1 MGTEIASVVSFTGN
15 GSKEE
20 GYIFCA
26 QKALDKMGQYLNKI
40 SIRPDMLISTGVYRE
55 NHMVEPALSAFFLD
69 YLEQNTPSAKEK
81 QSVITFDLTKG
92 ACGFIQ
98 AFQLVDGFINA
109 NKVKYALVIGNISMH
124 NKIHANEATVFL
136 LTATLNDSGFTTFYS
151 NTYPEFMNKYSTRGY
166 LNRGQ
171 VKLKTHVEKDF
182 DELCAIC
189 LCQTL
194 NELIEKHDV
203 LLLSF
208 NTIVFINVQS
218 NVVCEVLQS
227 FNWRDNV
234 RLFIKRDEEDLMLLS
249 KYQFNHQMRFDDFLS
264 SDSILFI
271 SVGAGICT
279 SLAVYQSRK

>member
-1 MGTEIASVVSFTGN
+1 MGTEITSVVSFTGN

-69 YLEQNTPSAKEK
+69 YLEQNTPSATEK

-92 ACGFIQ
+92 ACGLIQ

-124 NKIHANEATVFL
+124 NKKDTDEATVFL
-136 LTATLNDSGFTTFYS
+136 LTATLNDSGFTIFYLK
-151 NTYPEFMNKYSTRGY
+151 TYPEFMNKYSTWGY
-166 LNRGQ
+166 LNDGQ
-171 VKLKTHVEKDF
+171 VKLKINAEKDF
-182 DELCAIC
+182 DELCAYC

-194 NELIEKHDV
+194 NEWVEKQDI
-203 LLLSF
+203 LLLNF
-208 NTIVFINVQS
+208 DALVFINVQS

-227 FNWRDNV
+227 FNWRDV

-249 KYQFNHQMRFDDFLS
+249 KDQFHNPMRFDDFLN

-279 SLAVYQSRK
+279 SLAVYQSKK